1 LIYLQI
7 LQTKG
12 CTASLKLHPFD
23 KLADMQSLVSVSIGW
38 RSSLKASDHQSAVPS
53 SNITPAPDLPWT
65 LIGSADE
72 SLLSELGKMY
82 WEGVRQELEVIL
94 LTLKKW
100 QQPEYSSVL
109 LKDETDGF
117 IHGFDTFIDQV
128 SQESRAFASRYG
140 VLWPFPV
147 L

>member
-1 LIYLQI
+1 M
-7 LQTKG
+7 K
-12 CTASLKLHPFD
+12 PR
-23 KLADMQSLVSVSIGW
+23 VSVSI
-38 RSSLKASDHQSAVPS
+38 RSLSSFKASDRKSAVLD
-53 SNITPAPDLPWT
+53 SNITQAPDVPWT
-65 LIGSADE
+65 LIGSAE
-72 SLLSELGKMY
+72 ETLLSELGKMY

-109 LKDETDGF
+109 LKDETDSF

-140 VLWPFPV
+140 MFKSFPIF
-147 L
+147 